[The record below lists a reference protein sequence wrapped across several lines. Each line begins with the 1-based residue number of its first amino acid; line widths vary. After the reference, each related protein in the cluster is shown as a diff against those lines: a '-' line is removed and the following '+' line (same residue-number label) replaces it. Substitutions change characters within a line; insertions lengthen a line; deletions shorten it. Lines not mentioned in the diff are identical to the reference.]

1 MKGTPKPVWGA
12 STFSRFERASSKT
25 AEQHAMAVLETLA
38 AWNKAHAA
46 EAKKKATRAKAIA
59 KNRL

>member
-1 MKGTPKPVWGA
+1 
-12 STFSRFERASSKT
+12 
-25 AEQHAMAVLETLA
+25 MAVLETLA